1 MRTFIAIDIPAEIKS
16 TIGDIIRKA
25 GTADAIRWVPAR
37 NMHLTLKFL
46 GEVRDDLVPAIEQK
60 LRAAAAGQGPFSVGI
75 RGTGAFPNLKRPNV
89 LWVGFEPSGPLKA
102 IFEGIEKGLSEIGI
116 QKESRPFSPHMTIG
130 RVRDLRG
137 IEPATRELASYKDT
151 FFGTIDVH
159 EILLMKSVLKPA
171 GAEYSKAA
179 VIRLNQK

>member
-1 MRTFIAIDIPAEIKS
+1 MRAFIAIDMSPEIRS
-16 TIGDIIRKA
+16 AIGCIVRKA
-25 GTADAIRWVPAR
+25 GRPASIRWVPEC

-46 GEVRDDLVPAIEQK
+46 GEVREDLVPFIEK
-60 LRAAAAGQGPFSVGI
+60 KMCEAAAGQETFSVGI
-75 RGTGAFPNLKRPNV
+75 RGTGAFPNLIRPNV
-89 LWVGFEPSGPLKA
+89 LWVGFEPSPPLKA

-116 QKESRPFSPHMTIG
+116 RTESRPFSPHLTIG

-137 IEPATRELASYKDT
+137 IEPVVRELATYKDA

-159 EILLMKSVLKPA
+159 EILLMESVLKPS

>member
-1 MRTFIAIDIPAEIKS
+1 MRAFIAIDMSPEIKS
-16 TIGDIIRKA
+16 EIGGIVRKA
-25 GTADAIRWVPAR
+25 GTADAIRWVPSR

-46 GEVRDDLVPAIEQK
+46 GEIREDLVPEIEN
-60 LRAAAAGQGPFSVGI
+60 RIRVVTAGKGPFSVGI

-89 LWVGFEPSGPLKA
+89 LWVGVEPSAPLKA
-102 IFEGIEKGLSEIGI
+102 VFDGIEKGLAEIGI
-116 QKESRPFSPHMTIG
+116 PKESRPFSPHLTIG

-137 IEPATRELASYKDT
+137 IESVVRELATYKDT